1 MNSILPFELLE
12 SFSDPQLN
20 DEGLPYGPT
29 KYKELTRERYI
40 ISKHSNTSYSE
51 IGDISPLER
60 SYLLEFIAD
69 ELKKQ
74 KELID
79 KQKEKLKSSKHR

>member
-1 MNSILPFELLE
+1 VDLTSTVPFDLTE
-12 SFSDPQLN
+12 SFLDPQLN
-20 DEGLPYGPT
+20 SEGKPFGPT
-29 KYKELTRERYI
+29 KYKELTRERYL

-51 IGDISPLER
+51 VGDVSPLER
-60 SYLLEFIAD
+60 SYILEFIAD

-79 KQKEKLKSSKHR
+79 KQKEKQKHK